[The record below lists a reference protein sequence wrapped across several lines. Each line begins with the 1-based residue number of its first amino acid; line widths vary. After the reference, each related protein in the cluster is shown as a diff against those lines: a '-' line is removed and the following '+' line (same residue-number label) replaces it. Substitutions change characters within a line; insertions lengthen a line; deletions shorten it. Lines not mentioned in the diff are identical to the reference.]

1 MTNAVKNVIE
11 SLVEFTACVAVG
23 FGIIGIMITI
33 AEVALLF

>member
-1 MTNAVKNVIE
+1 MTNVIKTVVE

-33 AEVALLF
+33 AEVTLLF